1 MLLRLFAVLA
11 AFFLLI
17 GQASAQGSSQ
27 RVDCGNGSW
36 CPQGHACLVGGQCAR
51 MVDKPPNAVETSG
64 GLFCDPGW
72 KVGRFKADTCI
83 PPGYVDCPNGNMC
96 PGPNAECAEGGGCR
110 GGPPMTGPICG
121 RSGQQCAEGR
131 ICSSQGQ
138 CLNPAVFQD
147 CGTGSVCSHAAACTV
162 PRGCAYVAPGRVAQ
176 QRW

>member
-1 MLLRLFAVLA
+1 MVLRSILVMFAALFLWVLP
-11 AFFLLI
+11 
-17 GQASAQGSSQ
+17 ASAQQ

-36 CPQGHACLVGGQCAR
+36 CPQGHACLVGNQCAR
-51 MVDKPPNAVETSG
+51 MVDKPPGAVETSG

-72 KVGRFKADTCI
+72 TVGRYKADSCI

-96 PGPNAECAEGGGCR
+96 PGPNAQCADSGGCL
-110 GGPPMTGPICG
+110 GGPPMTGPVCG
-121 RSGQQCAEGR
+121 GGNQCAEGR

-138 CLNPAVFQD
+138 CMNPAIFQD
-147 CGTGSVCSHAAACTV
+147 CGTGSICSHAAACTM